1 MRTPIKAGDL
11 TFNDIFSVFPFNNSI
26 VIAGISGQVLL
37 DMLEMGMMMYPEEHG
52 AFPHMSGVT
61 FSLNTSIPSSVKVDE
76 NGFFIEVDGTYRVYN
91 VKILNK
97 ESGVYESLD
106 LNKMYSFAAINY
118 YILDFGGGLAM
129 FKNAT
134 ILENEG
140 TLDVEFLERY
150 ITDNLNGVF
159 GDEYKDVVNR
169 ITYTD
174 GFESTSEESV
184 VEKYSDLEEG
194 AWYKDAAEF
203 VISNG
208 LMEGVSE
215 DSFAP
220 DAEFTR
226 DMAVTVL
233 WRMEGCP
240 VANYAMT
247 FKDVEADAWHTEAVR
262 WAAATGIVN
271 GYSEEKFAPG
281 DIINREQLAAIMW
294 RYAKYKKTDVSVGEN
309 TNILSYEDVFDV
321 SEYAIPAFQ
330 WTCGSGIMS
339 GNTQSTLAPKETV
352 SRIYFASVIHKYT
365 QSVK

>member
-1 MRTPIKAGDL
+1 
-11 TFNDIFSVFPFNNSI
+11 
-26 VIAGISGQVLL
+26 
-37 DMLEMGMMMYPEEHG
+37 
-52 AFPHMSGVT
+52 
-61 FSLNTSIPSSVKVDE
+61 
-76 NGFFIEVDGTYRVYN
+76 VYN

-97 ESGVYESLD
+97 ESGAYESLD

-150 ITDNLNGVF
+150 ITDNLNGVI

-174 GFESTSEESV
+174 GFAIADNDDKSV
-184 VEKYSDLEEG
+184 TR
-194 AWYKDAAEF
+194 AEAIF
-203 VISNG
+203 ELWN
-208 LMEGVSE
+208 MEGN
-215 DSFAP
+215 
-220 DAEFTR
+220 
-226 DMAVTVL
+226 
-233 WRMEGCP
+233 P

-365 QSVK
+365 QSVKK